1 MAKLKSKFV
10 CQECGYE
17 TAKWLGRCPSCEEW
31 NTFVEEF
38 ESKGND
44 PKSQR
49 GISKGVIEKINNITS
64 TKKERISTGSME
76 MDRVLGGGII
86 KSSLILVGGRPR
98 YRQVNPFVTGSG
110 PRCKT
115 RVKGTLCFR
124 RRIGRADKNK
134 GRQAGNRRRR
144 ALCPG

>member
-17 TAKWLGRCPSCEEW
+17 TAKWLGRCPACDAW

-49 GISKGVIEKINNITS
+49 GISKGIVEKINNITS

-76 MDRVLGGGII
+76 MDRV
-86 KSSLILVGGRPR
+86 
-98 YRQVNPFVTGSG
+98 
-110 PRCKT
+110 
-115 RVKGTLCFR
+115 
-124 RRIGRADKNK
+124 
-134 GRQAGNRRRR
+134 
-144 ALCPG
+144 